1 MYGLEM
7 IYTNIA
13 KQKLLLVKLTIF
25 NPIFEYIIILNI
37 FFKNISTIISS

>member
-7 IYTNIA
+7 IYTNIT

-25 NPIFEYIIILNI
+25 NPTFWIYNYIKY
-37 FFKNISTIISS
+37 FFKKIYLQ